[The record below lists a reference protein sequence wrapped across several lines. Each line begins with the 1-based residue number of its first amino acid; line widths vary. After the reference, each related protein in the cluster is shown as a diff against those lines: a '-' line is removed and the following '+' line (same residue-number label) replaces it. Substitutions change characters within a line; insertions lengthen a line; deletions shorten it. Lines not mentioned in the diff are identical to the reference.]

1 MSHVHIQLPVL
12 VQNVQVEGKQ
22 QYLVRPLFRNY
33 PVATHL
39 RFDKALS
46 KFKGELTRQFKGF
59 QVDRDNVD
67 ELLWYKFN
75 PKYNFKI
82 YKIETTIGKQF
93 VKGSFAAADFELRDT
108 RFVILPSLNHI
119 FIAEKNEKG
128 KYDIKA
134 NVERAIE
141 KFTRRRKKHDDE
153 FDIMGFVATKGEFI
167 TEVECSV
174 NITYKSFPFEQD
186 NSFSFFAGFG
196 DNSEFEGSEEI
207 LKVGNDLNARFPGE
221 LSRAYYR
228 NDLVARLSDIIYQT
242 ENTPIVIVGSEG
254 VGKHTL
260 IHEVVWQ
267 YMNRNGETAINP
279 EHHEKIWQIDPTRII
294 AGMRVVGQWQKRF
307 EAILKYVIER
317 KNEYKNIKSLGKD
330 KILIDNVVSMLRIG
344 KSSQN
349 DMTLSDVLKP
359 YLEKRT
365 LQVILVA
372 TPEQW
377 KILQDKD
384 RRFADLFQVIR
395 IDEPSEE
402 IAIKMIARQ
411 RLNLE
416 LDNECVITTK
426 AIAQVF
432 SLHRNYLKHQ
442 ALPGGIMKMLEQ
454 LATRHKFG
462 SVDVPQVREAFEEQS
477 GLQWEVFDES
487 FTFDK
492 NEVHDAIAADLVGQP
507 QAAECLAETIHLVK
521 AKLNTPGKPLGSFLF
536 IGPTGVGK
544 TQAAKVLCN
553 YLMGSEEHLMRFDMN
568 EYIDGGA
575 VQRLIGDMHRPEGQ
589 LTGKVRYQP
598 FGIVLLDEIEK
609 ANTAVHDLLLQVLDD
624 GRLTDS
630 LGRTT
635 DFTNTIII
643 MTSNVGA
650 RDVDSTIGLGKTSR
664 DDAAVYRKSVEN
676 HFRPEFINR
685 IDRIVIFDNLKLPHI
700 LQIAKLQIQELLSR
714 DGFVRR
720 MTILNIDPEALD
732 WVARRGFDEKMG
744 GRALKRQI
752 ERDLTA
758 LSADQLIRTYSERP
772 VIFNI
777 HFKENRLVPDILP
790 LDFVTPLAANWMD
803 KIPNE
808 KQIKSHY
815 KTLKKRINQLRDTV
829 LREDTGGEIDPSE
842 WHRYHFKNQID
853 DLRERVN
860 NRILGFGHDI
870 VETTVKPFRLKRVGL
885 SSIVIGNVKRPNA
898 KQHNLLKDKL
908 FQRDGIEELKDAFR
922 YGREH
927 FDRTQTRYLNDMIA
941 AKFLEIG
948 LQAYLDDDRQQV
960 EITVRSC
967 VAGGGDAEVKF
978 LLDLYEKMMESQDLQ
993 LKRNKAEQ
1001 RITIEG
1007 YALYELFG
1015 GEQGIHLFYRP
1026 HKNPLP
1032 VAVNIRLLNG
1042 EARPTPTPKVIRVYD
1057 GIATITDLRTDFSN
1071 SGDIAPEEFALFLYG
1086 GVMGA

>member
-1 MSHVHIQLPVL
+1 M
-12 VQNVQVEGKQ
+12 
-22 QYLVRPLFRNY
+22 
-33 PVATHL
+33 
-39 RFDKALS
+39 
-46 KFKGELTRQFKGF
+46 
-59 QVDRDNVD
+59 
-67 ELLWYKFN
+67 
-75 PKYNFKI
+75 
-82 YKIETTIGKQF
+82 
-93 VKGSFAAADFELRDT
+93 
-108 RFVILPSLNHI
+108 
-119 FIAEKNEKG
+119 
-128 KYDIKA
+128 
-134 NVERAIE
+134 
-141 KFTRRRKKHDDE
+141 
-153 FDIMGFVATKGEFI
+153 
-167 TEVECSV
+167 
-174 NITYKSFPFEQD
+174 
-186 NSFSFFAGFG
+186 
-196 DNSEFEGSEEI
+196 
-207 LKVGNDLNARFPGE
+207 
-221 LSRAYYR
+221 
-228 NDLVARLSDIIYQT
+228 
-242 ENTPIVIVGSEG
+242 
-254 VGKHTL
+254 
-260 IHEVVWQ
+260 
-267 YMNRNGETAINP
+267 
-279 EHHEKIWQIDPTRII
+279 
-294 AGMRVVGQWQKRF
+294 
-307 EAILKYVIER
+307 
-317 KNEYKNIKSLGKD
+317 
-330 KILIDNVVSMLRIG
+330 
-344 KSSQN
+344 
-349 DMTLSDVLKP
+349 
-359 YLEKRT
+359 
-365 LQVILVA
+365 QVILVA

-395 IDEPSEE
+395 IDEPNEE
-402 IAIKMIARQ
+402 TAIKMIARQ

-416 LDNECVITTK
+416 LDNDCVITTK
-426 AIAQVF
+426 AIAQLF
-432 SLHRNYLKHQ
+432 ALHRNYLKHQ
-442 ALPGGIMKMLEQ
+442 ALPGGMMKMLQQ
-454 LATRHKFG
+454 LATRYKFG
-462 SVDVPQVREAFEEQS
+462 TVDVPQVREAFEEQS

-609 ANTAVHDLLLQVLDD
+609 AHPTVHDLLLQVLDD

-650 RDVDSTIGLGKTSR
+650 RDVDSTIGLSKTTR

-685 IDRIVIFDNLKLPHI
+685 IDRIVIFNNLQLPHI
-700 LQIAKLQIQELLSR
+700 LRIAKLQIQELLSR

-777 HFKENRLVPDILP
+777 HFKENRLLPDILP
-790 LDFVTPLAANWMD
+790 LDFVEPLSMNWIEE
-803 KIPNE
+803 IPNE
-808 KQIKSHY
+808 KQAKSYY
-815 KTLKKRINQLRDTV
+815 KGLKKRISR
-829 LREDTGGEIDPSE
+829 LRETVSREGAGGEIDPSE
-842 WHRYHFKNQID
+842 WHRYHFKDQID
-853 DLRERVN
+853 NLLEKVN

-870 VETTVKPFRLKRVGL
+870 VETAVKPFRLKRVGM
-885 SSIVIGNVKRPNA
+885 SSIVGRLEPQTKHR
-898 KQHNLLKDKL
+898 NLMKDKL

-948 LQAYLDDDRQQV
+948 LQAYLDDEQQQV

-993 LKRNKAEQ
+993 IKRNKAAQ
-1001 RITIEG
+1001 SITMEG
-1007 YALYELFG
+1007 YALYELYG

-1032 VAVNIRLLNG
+1032 VAVNVRLLNG
-1042 EARPTPTPKVIRVYD
+1042 DARPTPTPKVVRVYD
-1057 GIATITDLRTDFSN
+1057 GTATITDLRTDFSN

-1086 GVMGA
+1086 GVVR